1 MMMEKNAGYV
11 GFEYMEVPANSRME
25 SLYVDSYRN
34 FGWEYEGN
42 AGGETKSGNVLMKFK
57 RDRKIRN
64 KAELSRLQRQFE
76 ACAHEIETLEKSET
90 TLASIVAYSVGLAGT
105 ALLDG
110 ASFSYLAGMLPL
122 MVVLAVPGLIGW
134 IAPYFFYQKFKRN
147 KSRQVAPIIEQ
158 KHDEIYEVCQ
168 KGCSLLTV

>member
-57 RDRKIRN
+57 RDRKSATRRSFPDC
-64 KAELSRLQRQFE
+64 KGSLRPALMKLRLWKNRKQPW
-76 ACAHEIETLEKSET
+76 H
-90 TLASIVAYSVGLAGT
+90 
-105 ALLDG
+105 
-110 ASFSYLAGMLPL
+110 PL
-122 MVVLAVPGLIGW
+122 
-134 IAPYFFYQKFKRN
+134 
-147 KSRQVAPIIEQ
+147 
-158 KHDEIYEVCQ
+158 
-168 KGCSLLTV
+168 